1 MNKKGLTWNVIV
13 SAIIAVIVLI
23 LLIWI
28 FKEQIG
34 QVSKEFLNVIK
45 QTTTNSKEF
54 SEGLK
59 NFK

>member
-1 MNKKGLTWNVIV
+1 MNKKGLTWNFIV
-13 SAIIAVIVLI
+13 TAIIAVIVLI

-45 QTTTNSKEF
+45 QTTASSKEF

-59 NFK
+59 NLK

>member
-1 MNKKGLTWNVIV
+1 MNKKGLTWNFIV
-13 SAIIAVIVLI
+13 TAIIAVIVLI

-34 QVSKEFLNVIK
+34 QVSKQFLNVIK
-45 QTTTNSKEF
+45 QTTTSSKEF

-59 NFK
+59 NLK